1 MQECHAGNEAASGGS
16 YGAGANCLQG
26 FAKSARYRLST
37 AGAAFACARDDDRSW
52 PRFLS
57 SVVISKFALG

>member
-1 MQECHAGNEAASGGS
+1 MQECHTENEAGRDDSSEADVR
-16 YGAGANCLQG
+16 AHETLG

-37 AGAAFACARDDDRSW
+37 AGAAFAGTRYDGRWW

-57 SVVISKFALG
+57 RDHVTGRS

>member
-1 MQECHAGNEAASGGS
+1 MQECHAENEAAQDCPFR
-16 YGAGANCLQG
+16 AGVMAHRPLG

-37 AGAAFACARDDDRSW
+37 AGAAFACTRDDGRSW

-57 SVVISKFALG
+57 TSM